1 MTRSS
6 QLLDAQLRHSIG
18 IHRRS
23 TAVARRAKAE
33 YRRLEDEIRR
43 HLATVGA
50 PIDRIKLQR
59 SMERISESMREH
71 YDRMRKALG
80 DDSVEAG
87 EYEVEYQSRL
97 LRDIAGIEAIEP
109 VRRAEIE
116 ETVYGQ
122 PIVGV
127 LLWDWTR
134 SLEEQQFGRVNEAIR
149 ESDSG
154 PDATAGNLVDGVFQS
169 GALALGV
176 HHLGTWAR
184 TVFGG
189 AVAKA
194 KELLWGKQPDIEFFQ
209 WIGILDSAIT
219 THICL
224 PRHSLLWDAK
234 TLEPVQHDLEWGGGP
249 GRIHHRCRSVYSAIL
264 RGDGIP
270 DLVDADTWLRSQRFV
285 ILEKLY
291 GRQRARL
298 YLDGNLSARD
308 LVGNDGEML
317 TLGELRRFDLAGDWL
332 TSGSAGD

>member
-6 QLLDAQLRHSIG
+6 ELLDAQLRHSIG
-18 IHRRS
+18 IHRRG
-23 TAVARRAKAE
+23 TAVARRAGSE
-33 YRRLEDEIRR
+33 YRRLEDEIRK
-43 HLATVGA
+43 HLAVVGT
-50 PIDRIKLQR
+50 PVDRIGLQQATV
-59 SMERISESMREH
+59 RISESMREH
-71 YDRMRKALG
+71 YDRMRKRLG

-97 LRDIAGIEAIEP
+97 LRDIAGIKDIQP
-109 VRRAEIE
+109 VGRGEIE
-116 ETVYGQ
+116 ESVYGL

-134 SLEEQQFGRVNEAIR
+134 SLEEQQFGRVTEAIR
-149 ESDSG
+149 DADSG
-154 PDATAGNLVDGVFQS
+154 PETTAGNLVDGVFQS

-209 WIGILDSAIT
+209 WIGILDFRIT
-219 THICL
+219 PHICL

-234 TLEPVQHDLEWGGGP
+234 TLDPVQHDLEWGGGP

-264 RGDGIP
+264 RGDAIP
-270 DLVDADTWLRSQRFV
+270 DLVDGDTWLKGQGMAT
-285 ILEKLY
+285 LEKLY
-291 GRQRARL
+291 GRERAQI
-298 YLDGNLSARD
+298 YLDGGLDAED
-308 LVGNDGEML
+308 LVGNDGDLL
-317 TLGELRRFDLAGDWL
+317 TLDELRRFDL
-332 TSGSAGD
+332 S